1 MAGPETSSPVP
12 RLLEGVPA
20 FLQDADDPR
29 EVARLLH
36 RSMQTIQ
43 GVGVTAL
50 DGQTGLEVVVGDT
63 TAEARFRDATDEMVR
78 LAVDTD
84 PHPYMGT
91 AVSLDTSNNSYADLR
106 LNREP
111 GLRGA
116 NWRIGERGV
125 GFTKLG
131 FVSRFNRL
139 PVGHKELGQLV
150 SGAQYVVD
158 LAQVSIPDEVSA
170 S

>member
-1 MAGPETSSPVP
+1 MAGSETGSPVP
-12 RLLEGVPA
+12 RLLEGIPV
-20 FLQDADDPR
+20 FLQDAHDPR
-29 EVARLLH
+29 EVAELLH

-43 GVGVTAL
+43 GVGVAAL

-78 LAVDTD
+78 LVVDIN

-91 AVSLDTSNNSYADLR
+91 AVSLDTPNNSYADLR

-116 NWRIGERGV
+116 NWRIGERGI

-131 FVSRFNRL
+131 FVSRFDRL
-139 PVGHKELGQLV
+139 PVSHAELGQLV
-150 SGAQYVVD
+150 SGAQYIVD
-158 LAQVSIPDEVSA
+158 LARVSVNADGA
-170 S
+170 